1 MNKYNSRTKIEEKK
15 KQAAEMFRRFTMQ
28 IDSLEKEAVGK
39 RRKGEMQIVDD
50 SIFKLELDRIE
61 QNSQQCYLFQSNTE
75 VGPLPYK

>member
-39 RRKGEMQIVDD
+39 RRKEKSRASPENAGRKRL
-50 SIFKLELDRIE
+50 SYDRAAE
-61 QNSQQCYLFQSNTE
+61 KT
-75 VGPLPYK
+75 